1 MGDTIRSSTVTNS
14 MRREQLSITIVL
26 APRCQTAMP
35 LSADNGP
42 RLLWSVERDDHVVE
56 AQVISHRA
64 YTGIVIRVDGR
75 PRDAKTFMHASDALR
90 WAEQQR
96 AIMLR

>member
-1 MGDTIRSSTVTNS
+1 M
-14 MRREQLSITIVL
+14 
-26 APRCQTAMP
+26 AF
-35 LSADNGP
+35 SADNGP
-42 RLLWSVERDDHVVE
+42 RVLWSVERDDHVVE
-56 AQVISHRA
+56 AQVIPHPA

-96 AIMLR
+96 VSVLAVG

>member
-1 MGDTIRSSTVTNS
+1 MAV
-14 MRREQLSITIVL
+14 
-26 APRCQTAMP
+26 APRCRTAMP
-35 LSADNGP
+35 FSADNSS

-75 PRDAKTFMHASDALR
+75 PRDAKTFMHASDALQ

-96 AIMLR
+96 AIVLR

>member
-1 MGDTIRSSTVTNS
+1 
-14 MRREQLSITIVL
+14 MRLEQLGITMAV
-26 APRCQTAMP
+26 APRCRTAMP
-35 LSADNGP
+35 FSADNST

-96 AIMLR
+96 AIVLR